1 MPIIA
6 KKTDAK
12 KTTAECCTCPKC
24 NLYRSTIAAI
34 AAHKKIMRQCE
45 PHQQNEKN
53 EQESSDESELESSDE
68 SENEDDLINIG
79 IPENIFNRIDLMY
92 RQ

>member
-1 MPIIA
+1 
-6 KKTDAK
+6 
-12 KTTAECCTCPKC
+12 
-24 NLYRSTIAAI
+24 
-34 AAHKKIMRQCE
+34 MRQCE